1 MSSLKYLM
9 NVEGK
14 SGRFNNLIYVPGRR
28 KINQFIWQ
36 IVCYFG
42 GDIQNFHDK
51 MIKQNN
57 DQEFLQYSLENVATK
72 LSQRFNDEHDILVV
86 QPSQTINSFSL
97 YKNFVNS
104 TKPYGTPSF
113 DDNNRCCFDHF
124 QQLLMNVAKQI
135 KLNVDTIEVCLI
147 GFSKGQIVINQMARS
162 IHLIS
167 TEQSIKLKFNNL
179 YLLDGGHN
187 GVKDFWIT
195 QPELIESFIRHGCRN
210 FHLGVTDF
218 QLNKPQN
225 IRQEFE
231 IFHQILCSKP
241 DVNVKKTYLAQCDFP
256 DLQPINLHF
265 KLLDLLF
272 QNLL

>member
-1 MSSLKYLM
+1 MLFRSH
-9 NVEGK
+9 
-14 SGRFNNLIYVPGRR
+14 
-28 KINQFIWQ
+28 
-36 IVCYFG
+36 YFG

-57 DQEFLQYSLENVATK
+57 NEEFLQYSLENVATK

-104 TKPYGTPSF
+104 TEPYGTPSF

-162 IHLIS
+162 IHSIS

-195 QPELIESFIRHGCRN
+195 QPEFIDSFIRNGCRN

-231 IFHQILCSKP
+231 TFYQILCSKP
-241 DVNVKKTYLAQCDFP
+241 GVNVEKTYLSQSDFP
-256 DLQPINLHF
+256 DLSPINLHF
-265 KLLDLLF
+265 KLLDYLF